1 MKRIDRIYLYIKE
14 KTVQLVMDSKVID
27 VSMGMTTVEISE
39 ALKIQRSNVSKD
51 LNELVRQG
59 KLVKLAGRPV
69 KYVSQKAFHHQPL
82 TKPVKSYKENNLKE
96 STNASSMLPLKSE
109 TVKADIFK
117 QMIGSMGS
125 MKTSVEQAKAA
136 IMYPPKG
143 LNCLITGATGSG
155 KTYFAHAMFQFASLK
170 QIVAKDKELI
180 VFNCADYAHN
190 PELLMSHLFGYAE
203 GAFTGATKA
212 KEGLIHE
219 ADGSFLF
226 LDEIHRLPPEGQEM
240 IFYFMDHGTYSRL
253 GETAKTRCS
262 NVRMICA
269 TTENQA
275 SSLLQTFVRR
285 IPMIIQ
291 LPNFS
296 DRPATEKIDLL
307 KVMVSM
313 EATRIQRKISLSE
326 DVVKALIGSVS
337 YGNVG
342 QLKSNVQ
349 LVTARGFLKYIEQDE
364 ISITMDE
371 LTETL
376 KEGLLQLANDR
387 LELSELAKYSSPKM
401 TILPNESLVSIHSD
415 AYELPYNLYEI
426 IGDKAALLKAD
437 GVEQE
442 AINHFITTDIN
453 LHLQSFYKNHGFTFN
468 AENRLAEIVD
478 PQMIEVTKELYQF
491 AKNTLMYPFQS
502 NFIYAMSLHISSF
515 LKRIQMGEA
524 RTQLPNENIRNMV
537 LDYPNEF
544 NTAKKMKKIIE
555 RTYQQSIPDSEIY
568 YLAVLM
574 ISLKETNVTGRIGV
588 VVAANG
594 ESTASSMV
602 KVVSHLLNVD
612 NIRAVDMPLDM
623 RPKEAMYRII
633 DEVEKS
639 NEGSGVILLVDMGSL
654 ATFSEEIYR
663 RTGIAVRTIDMVTT
677 SLVLETARKTTL
689 IDTQLDLLYESLK
702 QFRGYASTQMTNETL
717 SGTNEKLPVIVAI
730 CASGEGTAVQMKE
743 LIETALPAPLDLELT
758 VLPISVVEVEQKLI
772 EIQSKYRL
780 IAVTGVLD
788 PKIDVPFISLETFIS
803 GDILMIV
810 EGLLNSSD
818 DTVHLPKLNIDTAK
832 QICIDYMK
840 QSFTFINPAKM
851 IEPLWTYALNLQK
864 EYFISLNENTI
875 IALVMHVAGVIER
888 ILRQDILTA
897 EKKELSLLLSS
908 DIYVAVQK
916 ANQELENILC
926 LKIPIQESY
935 YIVQFLLN
943 VFQTGTDTLKDT
955 QEVIH

>member
-14 KTVQLVMDSKVID
+14 KTDQLIMDRQSID
-27 VSMGMTTVEISE
+27 VGMTTVEISE

-59 KLVKLAGRPV
+59 RLVKLTGRPV
-69 KYVSQKAFHHQPL
+69 KYIMQQVLHHQPL
-82 TKPVKSYKENNLKE
+82 TKSVNSYKEYQLKA
-96 STNASSMLPLKSE
+96 STNAISDLLPQQE
-109 TVKADIFK
+109 MMKADIFK

-155 KTYFAHAMFQFASLK
+155 KTYFAHAMFQFAALK
-170 QIVAKDKELI
+170 QIITEDKELI

-212 KEGLIHE
+212 KEGIIHE

-253 GETAKTRCS
+253 GETTKTRRS
-262 NVRMICA
+262 NVRIICA

-285 IPMIIQ
+285 IPIIIQ

-364 ISITMDE
+364 ILITIDE
-371 LTETL
+371 LTETI
-376 KEGLLQLANDR
+376 KEGLLQLVNDR
-387 LELSELAKYSSPKM
+387 SELSELAKYLSPKM
-401 TILPNESLVSIHSD
+401 TVLPNESLVSIRSD
-415 AYELPYNLYEI
+415 TYELPYNLYEI
-426 IGDKAALLKAD
+426 IGDKAALLKSD
-437 GVEQE
+437 GIEQE

-453 LHLQSFYKNHGFTFN
+453 IHLQSFYKNHGFTFN
-468 AENRLAEIVD
+468 TENRLAEIVD
-478 PQMIEVTKELYQF
+478 QRIIEVTKELYQF
-491 AKNTLMYPFQS
+491 AKTTLAYPFQS

-515 LKRIQMGEA
+515 LKRIQMGET
-524 RTQLPNENIRNMV
+524 RTQILNENIRNMV

-544 NTAKKMKKIIE
+544 ETAKKMKKIIE
-555 RTYQQSIPDSEIY
+555 RTYHQFIPDSEIY

-588 VVAANG
+588 VVAAHG

-602 KVVSHLLNVD
+602 KVVAHLLNVD
-612 NIRAVDMPLDM
+612 NVRAVDMPLDM

-633 DEVEKS
+633 DEVKKA

-654 ATFSEEIYR
+654 ATFSDEIHR
-663 RTGIAVRTIDMVTT
+663 QTGIDVRTIDMVTT

-689 IDTQLDLLYESLK
+689 MDTQLDLLYESLK
-702 QFRGYASTQMTNETL
+702 QFRGYASTQVTNETSPVIDDRL
-717 SGTNEKLPVIVAI
+717 SVIVAI

-743 LIETALPAPLDLELT
+743 LIETALPAPLDLELK
-758 VLPISVVEVEQKLI
+758 VVPISVVEVRQKLV
-772 EIQSKYRL
+772 EIQNEYRV
-780 IAVTGVLD
+780 IAVTGVCD
-788 PKIDVPFISLETFIS
+788 PKIGVPFISLEAFIS
-803 GDILMIV
+803 GDIVMTI
-810 EGLLNSSD
+810 ERLL
-818 DTVHLPKLNIDTAK
+818 DTNNDLIHVPELSIDTAQ
-832 QICIDYMK
+832 QICLDYME
-840 QSFTFINPAKM
+840 QSFTFINPTKM
-851 IEPLWTYALNLQK
+851 IEPLWMYALTLQK
-864 EYFISLNENTI
+864 EHFSSLNETTMI
-875 IALVMHVAGVIER
+875 HLVMHVAGVIER
-888 ILRQDILTA
+888 ILRQDTLTV
-897 EKKELSLLLSS
+897 EKKELSLLIASEVYPV
-908 DIYVAVQK
+908 IQQ
-916 ANQELENILC
+916 ANQELERVLC
-926 LKIPIQESY
+926 LKIPVQESY
-935 YIVQFLLN
+935 YIAQLLFN
-943 VFQTGTDTLKDT
+943 VSNKTNDTLKDT
-955 QEVIH
+955 QEAIH